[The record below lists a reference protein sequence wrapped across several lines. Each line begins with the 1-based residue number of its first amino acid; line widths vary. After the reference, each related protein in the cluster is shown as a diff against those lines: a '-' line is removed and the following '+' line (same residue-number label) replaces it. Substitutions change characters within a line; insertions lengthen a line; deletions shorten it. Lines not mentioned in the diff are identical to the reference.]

1 METAIYDTRWRSDKV
16 SVIAVIQQKGGVGKS
31 TITANLAGELI
42 NAKRRVIL
50 LDLDP
55 QQSLT
60 QWAQMGDGLLRKL
73 VRPVD
78 VDDKQHRT
86 FRLEVERAVSEAD
99 YVLLDSPPGFPE
111 AGMLA
116 ALVADLAL
124 LPVTPSPLDLL
135 AARQA
140 LEMMREARSQ
150 RGGKKPVI
158 AFVPSKVVQRTTL
171 GRDLPENLKQFGE
184 AVLPGIH
191 QRIIIAESVLE
202 GATVR
207 ELFPDSEAVEEFQ
220 QLARAVEKMVRA

>member
-1 METAIYDTRWRSDKV
+1 VA
-16 SVIAVIQQKGGVGKS
+16 VIAVIQQKGGVGKS

-42 NAKRRVIL
+42 HSKHRVIL

-60 QWAQMGDGLLRKL
+60 QWAQMGDGILKKF

-78 VDDKQHRT
+78 FDDKEHRT
-86 FRLEVERAVSEAD
+86 FRLAVERARTESD

-116 ALVADLAL
+116 ALVADIAL
-124 LPVTPSPLDLL
+124 LPVTPSPLDVL
-135 AARQA
+135 AAKQA
-140 LEMMREARSQ
+140 LEMMREAQRQ

-158 AFVPSKVVQRTTL
+158 AFVPSKVVQSTTL
-171 GRDLPENLKQFGE
+171 GRDLPKNLKQFGE
-184 AVLPGIH
+184 TVLPGIH
-191 QRIIIAESVLE
+191 QRIIIAEAVLE

-207 ELFPDSEAVEEFQ
+207 EIFQESEAVEEFEK
-220 QLARAVEKMVRA
+220 LARAVEKMVGK